1 MIYPFDGVTPR
12 IHETAYVAKNASV
25 IGDITL
31 SAHSSVWPGAVLRAD
46 FSSITIG
53 KYTSV
58 QDNCVIHV
66 EGSLEDIHAPE
77 LPVVIREYCTIG
89 HGAILHGCT
98 LGNRVLVG
106 SNAVIFNGVT
116 VGDGAIIGMGSV
128 IPDNK
133 EIPSKSVVV
142 GVPGKVVRTVTEEEW
157 ERAKIHAELY
167 ATLADRYKTII

>member
-1 MIYPFDGVTPR
+1 MIYPFDGITPR
-12 IHETAYVAKNASV
+12 IHDTAYVAKNASV

-31 SAHSSVWPGAVLRAD
+31 SAHSSIWPGAVLRAD

-66 EGSLEDIHAPE
+66 EGSLEEVHAPE
-77 LPVVIREYCTIG
+77 LPVVIGDYCTIG
-89 HGAILHGCT
+89 HGAILHGCA

-133 EIPSKSVVV
+133 NIPSKSVVV
-142 GVPGKVVRTVTEEEW
+142 GVPGKIVRTLTEKEW

-167 ATLADRYKTII
+167 AALADRYKTIL